1 MVDYTHTF
9 EFKFGDTPKIEGQV
23 EFNVDGK
30 ASFETKKTLPNLTTE
45 QGRKIVQLFE
55 IMRQL
60 FLEFDEIEK
69 IEVKKK

>member
-30 ASFETKKTLPNLTTE
+30 ASFITDKALPNLTTE
-45 QGRKIVQLFE
+45 QSRKVI
-55 IMRQL
+55 
-60 FLEFDEIEK
+60 
-69 IEVKKK
+69 